1 MGAGALRSLVNAIA
15 FLTRIRVPAQLKESD
30 DLARSVPWFPVVGAL
45 IGLIIGAAAWGA
57 GVVLAPLVAAA
68 LAVGLGTGLT
78 GALHEDGLADTFD
91 ALGGS
96 QTREHALEIMR
107 DPRLGSFG
115 TIALVTVTLIRVGS
129 VAALFPGRLT
139 LLVLPG
145 AHALARSASVAVMCM
160 MPAAR
165 GTGLGADHLRSL
177 DRRHAVAGAL
187 AGVILATV
195 LLGPATAVAIP
206 AASLGAGLMAG
217 WARAR
222 IGGTT
227 GDVLGACALAA
238 ETAVLVVLSASPS
251 RGLIGW

>member
-1 MGAGALRSLVNAIA
+1 MKSLFNAIA
-15 FLTRIRVPAQLKESD
+15 FLTRIRVPARVKGSD
-30 DLARSVPWFPVVGAL
+30 DLARSVPWFPLVGAL

-57 GVVLAPLVAAA
+57 AIALPPLVAAA
-68 LAVGLGTGLT
+68 LAVGLGVGLT

-91 ALGGS
+91 ALGGGH
-96 QTREHALEIMR
+96 TREHALEIMR

-115 TIALVTVTLIRVGS
+115 TIALVTFMLIRVGA
-129 VAALFPGRLT
+129 VAALLPGRLT

-145 AHALARSASVAVMCM
+145 AHALARSVSVAVMWM

-165 GTGLGADHLRSL
+165 NTGLGTDHLRSL
-177 DRRHAVAGAL
+177 DRGRAVAGTL

-195 LLGPATAVAIP
+195 LLGPAAALAIP
-206 AASLGAGLMAG
+206 AASLGAGLIAG

-222 IGGTT
+222 IGGFT

-238 ETAVLVVLSASPS
+238 ETAVLVVFSAGPT